1 MKSKSRARRGSPLHL
16 HGAFELFSISK
27 KLVTKN
33 IWIFGPL
40 YAVPLLFNFHSWLW
54 TPAIGGDTGHHW
66 TRYSWFGSGF
76 SASVP
81 SYLWYSFIG
90 FSFLWLA
97 FVLTAGTIVQI
108 MTQQAQLNAA
118 QGKSLDFAHL
128 WRVVKES
135 GWRMFGLYL
144 LVGLYITVGLIFFI
158 IPGLIMLRR
167 YFLAPYVM
175 LDKKVG
181 IKEAMD
187 QSAAMTKPF
196 SGAIW
201 GVFGVMILIGLTNVI
216 PFIGWM
222 IAFVLGMLYSV
233 APALRYEELKGA
245 HVTHREG
252 SEHHHIEEKE
262 EKDAKEPD
270 QPDEPEEI

>member
-1 MKSKSRARRGSPLHL
+1 MTAKKRARRGSPLHL
-16 HGAFELFSISK
+16 HGAFELFGLSRKI
-27 KLVTKN
+27 VQKN

-54 TPAIGGDTGHHW
+54 TPAIGGDVGHRW
-66 TRYSWFGSGF
+66 TRYSWFGSGL

-90 FSFLWLA
+90 FSVLWLV
-97 FVLTAGTIVQI
+97 FVLSAGTIVQI
-108 MTQQAQLNAA
+108 MTQDAQLKSA
-118 QGKSLDFAHL
+118 QGRPLHFLSLWHTA
-128 WRVVKES
+128 KEL

-144 LVGLYITVGLIFFI
+144 LIGLYISVGLIFFI

-167 YFLAPYVM
+167 YFLAPYIM
-175 LDKKVG
+175 IDKKVG

-201 GVFGVMILIGLTNVI
+201 GIIGVMVLIGLTNVI
-216 PFIGWM
+216 PFVGWM
-222 IAFVLGMLYSV
+222 IAFTLGLLYSV
-233 APALRYEELKGA
+233 APALRYEELKKA
-245 HVTHREG
+245 HITHRQTNNNEQP
-252 SEHHHIEEKE
+252 EEPE
-262 EKDAKEPD
+262 DGKEPD
-270 QPDEPEEI
+270 NQPTV